1 MQVIQTNFAKPCRI
15 VQFLPSRCHLPIRF
29 WGFLFT
35 WPPAVPFCT
44 LGMQGNQT
52 NFAKPC
58 RTEQFLPS
66 RCQLPIGFWV
76 FFVYMAACGIF
87 LHLSTTNPIQDKL
100 HLVRSHQV
108 QHPIGSC
115 HQDFSSYHCKPPSS
129 VATWFSEHSAEC
141 QALKEGE
148 SQGLGVCNSLIHFA
162 IPDCLSQSPGFCVQT
177 SQVHPYIGPTCTDH
191 RLSPHAILAPQW
203 RSYTQMQ
210 RLGEADNPGPTIG
223 SFRIAITN
231 PTSIYSKSSTY
242 HELQSEHDLDIITA
256 SETSAT
262 QLAQTQF
269 SHAIRPTYRRI
280 LWSAPVPDHRP
291 KTDGT
296 ASKRGKASGVAC
308 MTNHRIRHAQ
318 GTITPEWEATSRILH
333 VVITLGKLDV
343 QMIILYALPTT
354 QNGSTTFNS
363 DLLAAAIQASTMLPL
378 PCIIL
383 GDFNGDPFG
392 WQSGSQLKHQGYW
405 DLRAIHQRLTG
416 QPMPPTCRGV
426 TTPDNALFSPSA
438 ASWVSKIQVIQDEI
452 FDCHKVVT
460 LTCKSL
466 KMTPWYKAI
475 VSQKPS

>member
-1 MQVIQTNFAKPCRI
+1 MATCGTLLHLGNARKSNQFCQAMPHRAIFAKP
-15 VQFLPSRCHLPIRF
+15 LPIAHRI
-29 WGFLFT
+29 
-35 WPPAVPFCT
+35 
-44 LGMQGNQT
+44 LG
-52 NFAKPC
+52 
-58 RTEQFLPS
+58 
-66 RCQLPIGFWV
+66 V
-76 FFVYMAACGIF
+76 FVYMAACGIF

-296 ASKRGKASGVAC
+296 ASKRGKASGLAC

-416 QPMPPTCRGV
+416 RPMPPTCRGV